1 MLIRPK
7 GYCPACNER
16 RAYSLHPIIKET
28 SFNGIIFN
36 YEDIEAHC
44 KKCGGQIKVP
54 ALDDRNWYERHKA
67 YYKQVHETFR
77 EDQNEH

>member
-44 KKCGGQIKVP
+44 KK
-54 ALDDRNWYERHKA
+54 
-67 YYKQVHETFR
+67 
-77 EDQNEH
+77 

>member
-1 MLIRPK
+1 MLLRPK
-7 GYCPACNER
+7 AYCVKCDER
-16 RAYSLHPIIKET
+16 HPYTLHPIIKET

-44 KKCGGQIKVP
+44 KKCGSQIRVQ

-67 YYKQVHETFR
+67 YYNKLQETFK
-77 EDQNEH
+77 ED